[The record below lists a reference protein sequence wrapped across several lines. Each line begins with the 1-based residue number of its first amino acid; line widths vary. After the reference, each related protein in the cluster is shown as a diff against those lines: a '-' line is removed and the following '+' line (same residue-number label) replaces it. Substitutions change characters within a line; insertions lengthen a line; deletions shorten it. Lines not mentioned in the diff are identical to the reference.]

1 MILPKNCQVKISL
14 FLTSTTGDKCVLI
27 DEVPTT
33 DTETPLS
40 SRRRTLSSRIDAIN
54 KELLENC
61 DDDDDDNLEDN
72 EELS

>member
-1 MILPKNCQVKISL
+1 M
-14 FLTSTTGDKCVLI
+14 LI
-27 DEVPTT
+27 DDLHTT

-61 DDDDDDNLEDN
+61 DDDDDEDDEENDDDNVKIDDKEF
-72 EELS
+72 S